1 MSKQMSRTRKTKSNV
16 GFSMVEMLVA
26 LTVIS
31 IAMIGGLAMIAL
43 GIGHNGS
50 MRMDTTAANV
60 AQTFLEDIASVQ
72 PKADPV
78 LNITD
83 CAGNNL
89 AINTGGPGAP
99 GAPVYTPADA
109 LPPGVNVG
117 DINFTAAVVPGY
129 QATYRMCAPGGIRIR
144 YDVRWNI
151 QTAGFVDATGKT
163 WGKLVTVAALQSA
176 TVGKGGITYSQPVTL
191 RTVVGM

>member
-1 MSKQMSRTRKTKSNV
+1 MSKQMSRIRKTRSGE
-16 GFSMVEMLVA
+16 GFSLVEMIIAMAV
-26 LTVIS
+26 VG
-31 IAMIGGLAMIAL
+31 IAMIGGLAMIAV
-43 GIGHNGS
+43 GIGRNGT
-50 MRMDTTAANV
+50 MRMDTTSANV
-60 AQTFLEDIASVQ
+60 AQTFLEEIASVQ

-83 CAGNNL
+83 CAGNL
-89 AINTGGPGAP
+89 AINTVGPA

-109 LPPGVNVG
+109 PLPPGVNLG

-129 QATYRMCAPGGIRIR
+129 QATYRMCAPNGLQIT

-151 QTAGFVDATGKT
+151 QTAGFVDAKGNT
-163 WGKLVTVAALQSA
+163 WGKLVTVAALQRA
-176 TVGKGGITYSQPVTL
+176 TISNGALVYSPPVTL

>member
-1 MSKQMSRTRKTKSNV
+1 
-16 GFSMVEMLVA
+16 MVEMLVA
-26 LTVIS
+26 LMVIS
-31 IAMIGGLAMIAL
+31 IAMIGGLAMVAI

-60 AQTFLEDIASVQ
+60 TQTFLEDIASVK
-72 PKADPV
+72 PNAAPV

-89 AINTGGPGAP
+89 AINTVGP

-109 LPPGVNVG
+109 PLPPGVNLG
-117 DINFTAAVVPGY
+117 DINFTAAAVPGY

-151 QTAGFVDATGKT
+151 QTAGFVDAKGKT

-176 TVGKGGITYSQPVTL
+176 TVGKGGMTYSQPVTL